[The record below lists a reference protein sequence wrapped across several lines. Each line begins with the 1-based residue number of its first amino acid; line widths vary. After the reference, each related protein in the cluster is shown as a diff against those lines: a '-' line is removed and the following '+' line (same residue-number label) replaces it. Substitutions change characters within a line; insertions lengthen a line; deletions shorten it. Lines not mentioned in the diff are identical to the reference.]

1 MGYFI
6 AFVLGFDSIT
16 SIFLAIGFAFSST
29 IVVLKLLSDREEM
42 ESRFGRLSI
51 GILIVQ
57 DVIVMLLMIGMATF
71 KSIHMGE
78 SQSLS
83 VIILLIVKLVGSIG
97 GLYILSK
104 YFIPKIT
111 KKIAESQEYL
121 FLFSIGR
128 CFILGALFH
137 RL

>member
-1 MGYFI
+1 M
-6 AFVLGFDSIT
+6 
-16 SIFLAIGFAFSST
+16 AIGFAFSST

>member
-111 KKIAESQEYL
+111 RKIAESQEYL

>member
-1 MGYFI
+1 M
-6 AFVLGFDSIT
+6 LGFDTMT
-16 SIFLAIGFAFSST
+16 SLFLGIAFAFSST
-29 IVVLKLLSDREEM
+29 IVVLKLLSDKEEM
-42 ESRFGRLSI
+42 ESTFGRLSI

-57 DVIVMLLMIGMATF
+57 DLIVILLMIGIATF
-71 KSIHMGE
+71 KSIHIGE
-78 SQSLS
+78 VQSFG
-83 VIILLIVKLVGSIG
+83 VIAILIGKLVAIIA
-97 GLYILSK
+97 GLYMLSK

-128 CFILGALFH
+128 CFILGAIFH